1 MLFRVTP
8 EAILRHMAEHNR
20 SHLKELEDIAAD
32 LTGEAKEQVMAA
44 AELYRQGNE
53 KLDEVLKTI
62 KENA

>member
-53 KLDEVLKTI
+53 KLDEALKTI